1 MVQPPDMA
9 GVRDGAMRY
18 IFHRVMR
25 VASRLGWGLAD
36 QGISSLTNFAL
47 GIVVARSLSPRE
59 FGAFSIAFGV
69 YTTGLGLTRAL
80 TSEPLMVRFSAVSRD
95 DWRVGA
101 RAATG
106 TAVLIG
112 AAAGLACLVAGLALS
127 AALASVLLAL
137 GVCMP
142 GLLLQDTWR
151 YAFFSGGR
159 GPSAFFNDVVWAVGL
174 SVFMALLF
182 ATGRTSVGWLV
193 LAWGGS
199 GSVAGLAGML
209 QAGLIPAL
217 DRTASWFREQR
228 DLIPRFAGEFGVTT
242 LAIQVSI
249 FAIGAVAG
257 LATVGAIRAGQL
269 LLGPLNII
277 FLGVSLA
284 ALPEAVRLLQSSK
297 ERLRRACVVL
307 SAGLAAA
314 ALGVGIVAS
323 ILPRRMGTE
332 LLGQNWS
339 LAKSV
344 VVPLSIWMAAAGVIL
359 GAGIGLRAMAAARR
373 SLRARLMVAPLAVT
387 SAVVGAAVQGARGAA
402 WGFAGAYAVGAF
414 IWWWSFLRGLD
425 EHDRGSAGPSEEVIE
440 PDEFQVRDAGLGA

>member
-1 MVQPPDMA
+1 M
-9 GVRDGAMRY
+9 
-18 IFHRVMR
+18 
-25 VASRLGWGLAD
+25 RLGWGLAD
-36 QGISSLTNFAL
+36 QGLSSLTNFAL

-69 YTTGLGLTRAL
+69 YTIGLGLTRAL
-80 TSEPLMVRFSAVSRD
+80 TSEPLMVRFSAASRD
-95 DWRVGA
+95 DWRVGV
-101 RAATG
+101 RPATG
-106 TAVLIG
+106 TAVVIG
-112 AAAGLACLVAGLALS
+112 AVAGVACIVGGLVLS

-159 GPSAFFNDVVWAVGL
+159 GPSAFINDVVWVVGL
-174 SVFMALLF
+174 SVSMTLLF

-199 GSVAGLAGML
+199 GSIAGLVGML
-209 QAGLIPAL
+209 QAGFIPRP

-242 LAIQVSI
+242 LAGQVSI
-249 FAIGAVAG
+249 FAIAAVAG

-277 FLGVSLA
+277 FAGVSLA

-297 ERLRRACVVL
+297 ETLRRACVVL
-307 SAGLAAA
+307 SAGLAVS

-323 ILPRRMGTE
+323 ILPDRLGTE
-332 LLGQNWS
+332 LLGQNWP
-339 LAKSV
+339 LARSV
-344 VVPLSIWMAAAGVIL
+344 VIPVSIWMAGAGVIL
-359 GAGIGLRAMAAARR
+359 GAGIGLRALAAARR
-373 SLRARLMVAPLAVT
+373 SLRARLMLAPLAVM
-387 SAVVGAAVQGARGAA
+387 SAVIGASVRGARGAA
-402 WGFAGAYAVGAF
+402 WGFAGAYAAGAC

-425 EHDRGSAGPSEEVIE
+425 EHGRKSAPAEKVIE
-440 PDEFQVRDAGLGA
+440 PDEFEVRDAGLGA